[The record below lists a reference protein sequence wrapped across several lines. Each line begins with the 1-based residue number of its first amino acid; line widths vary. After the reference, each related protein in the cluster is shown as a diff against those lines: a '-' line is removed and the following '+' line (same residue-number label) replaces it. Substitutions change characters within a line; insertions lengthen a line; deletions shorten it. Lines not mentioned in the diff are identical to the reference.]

1 MSFESGSPRL
11 AGDFPSA
18 FPRAFP
24 LAAHPSA
31 QDHPA

>member
-11 AGDFPSA
+11 AGDFPGD

-31 QDHPA
+31 QDLAA